1 MLEILIMLISI
12 IFSYVIFGMV
22 GFGTALIASPILL
35 NFLPLSQII
44 PLLALLDMFAA
55 ISNVLKEGKKADFS
69 ELKFLIP
76 LMAIGSFCGF
86 LMILKIDP
94 QFALLAFGIFTILY
108 SIYALSGYKPQQKLS
123 KNAVVPFA
131 FSGGLLGAMF
141 GSGGFLY
148 AIYLNGRIESPEKI
162 RVTQTTLIGCSTV
175 FRVIL
180 FGTAGIYFSDYLLQ
194 LAIIFI
200 PSMLM
205 GTYIGR
211 RITLKLSK
219 QQFLKIVNWIVL
231 ISGISIICKF
241 LLTN

>member
-1 MLEILIMLISI
+1 MIMLLSI
-12 IFSYVIFGMV
+12 IFSYVVFGMV

-55 ISNVLKEGKKADFS
+55 ISNVIKDGKKADFS

-86 LMILKIDP
+86 LVILKIDP
-94 QFALLAFGIFTILY
+94 KFALLAFGIFTIIY
-108 SIYALSGYKPQQKLS
+108 SIYSLSGYKSQKKLS
-123 KNAVVPFA
+123 QRTVVPFA

-180 FGTAGIYFSDYLLQ
+180 FGTAGIYFSDNLLL

-200 PSMLM
+200 PSMLI

-211 RITLKLSK
+211 RITLRLSK
-219 QQFLKIVNWIVL
+219 QQFLKIINWIVL
-231 ISGISIICKF
+231 ISGVSIILKF
-241 LLTN
+241 ILTN